1 MRRRLAAEA
10 AEAHGAANEERWLLT
25 YADMITLLLA
35 LFIVLFA
42 VSTISAKKF
51 EALALGFKQ
60 SFSPN
65 PGVLPSSNGVE
76 QYDSLT
82 PTAGP
87 RQVQQHP
94 SIVTPAKQVVSTSQT
109 SSPSQSQS
117 QTSGLSPSAE
127 AQLHGL
133 DTQIVKALANA
144 DLQGIVTTYLSTRGL
159 VVQVLTDKVFFASDS
174 ATLET
179 QGASL
184 VDSVASVL
192 RTVGNGVDVEG
203 YTDNQPI
210 VGGPYT
216 SNEELSAVRAASVA
230 TRLIVADGID
240 PNRVAATGL
249 GETHALVANDTP
261 ADRAL
266 NRRIDIVVLSAG
278 AAQP

>member
-10 AEAHGAANEERWLLT
+10 EAEEVENSERWLLT

-42 VSTISAKKF
+42 VSTINSKKF

-94 SIVTPAKQVVSTSQT
+94 SITTPAKQPTAAAKASLSASQE
-109 SSPSQSQS
+109 SQLQS
-117 QTSGLSPSAE
+117 IGQ
-127 AQLHGL
+127 QV
-133 DTQIVKALANA
+133 QKASNA
-144 DLQGIVTTYLSTRGL
+144 KGLQGVLTTSLSTRGL

-174 ATLET
+174 GNLEPEG
-179 QGASL
+179 QSVIDA
-184 VDSVASVL
+184 VASVL
-192 RTVGNGVDVEG
+192 RSVPNGIEVEG

-210 VGGPYT
+210 TGGPYS

-230 TRLIVADGID
+230 TRLSRQDGID
-240 PNRVAATGL
+240 PNRLAATGF
-249 GETHALVANDTP
+249 GDTHPLMPNDTP

-266 NRRIDIVVLSAG
+266 NRRIDIVILTAG
-278 AAQP
+278 ADQP

>member
-1 MRRRLAAEA
+1 MKGRLAADSGHE
-10 AEAHGAANEERWLLT
+10 EEVENGERWLLT

-42 VSTISAKKF
+42 VSTINTKKF

-65 PGVLPSSNGVE
+65 PGALPSSNGVL

-94 SIVTPAKQVVSTSQT
+94 SIATPIKQQTT
-109 SSPSQSQS
+109 SSPPQS
-117 QTSGLSPSAE
+117 LAASAE
-127 AQLHGL
+127 AQLSSV
-133 DTQIVKALANA
+133 DQQISKALQAKGVQSSVTA
-144 DLQGIVTTYLSTRGL
+144 SLQTRGL
-159 VVQVLTDKVFFASDS
+159 VVQVLTDKVFFATDS
-174 ATLET
+174 ADL
-179 QGASL
+179 QSGGDVV
-184 VDSVASVL
+184 VDTIASVL
-192 RTVGNGVDVEG
+192 RTTSNDIDVEG

-210 VGGPYT
+210 TGGPYT
-216 SNEELSAVRAASVA
+216 SNEELSAVRAASVV
-230 TRLIVADGID
+230 TRLIEQDGLD
-240 PNRVAATGL
+240 PDRLVATGF
-249 GETHALVANDTP
+249 GDTHAAAPNDTP

-266 NRRIDIVVLSAG
+266 NRRIDFVILASG

>member
-1 MRRRLAAEA
+1 MRKAVAAAAAEH
-10 AEAHGAANEERWLLT
+10 EAVNEERWLLT

-51 EALALGFKQ
+51 EALALGFKE
-60 SFSPN
+60 SFAPN
-65 PGVLPSSNGVE
+65 PGVLPSSNGVM

-94 SIVTPAKQVVSTSQT
+94 GITGPTPQASSTPTTVPDQA
-109 SSPSQSQS
+109 
-117 QTSGLSPSAE
+117 LSPSAE
-127 AQLHGL
+127 SELIAIDQN
-133 DTQIVKALANA
+133 ISKALAAPN
-144 DLQGIVTTYLSTRGL
+144 LKGLVSESISTRGL

-174 ATLET
+174 A
-179 QGASL
+179 SL
-184 VDSVASVL
+184 GPEGNQVIDSVASAL
-192 RTVGNGVDVEG
+192 RGGSNDIDVEG

-210 VGGPYT
+210 TGGPYS

-230 TRLIVADGID
+230 TRMVEVDGLAQ
-240 PNRVAATGL
+240 NRVVATGY
-249 GETHALVANDTP
+249 GDSFPLVPNDTP

-266 NRRIDIVVLSAG
+266 NRRIDIVVLAPG
-278 AAQP
+278 AQQP

>member
-10 AEAHGAANEERWLLT
+10 AESHEAANEERWLLT

-42 VSTISAKKF
+42 VSTISTKKF

-94 SIVTPAKQVVSTSQT
+94 SIASPTKQVSASAPTK
-109 SSPSQSQS
+109 
-117 QTSGLSPSAE
+117 LSATAE
-127 AQLHGL
+127 AQLE
-133 DTQIVKALANA
+133 TINQQIQKAAQGAN
-144 DLQGIVTTYLSTRGL
+144 LQGVLSTSFSTRGL
-159 VVQVLTDKVFFASDS
+159 VVQILTDKVFFASDS
-174 ATLET
+174 ADLGPE
-179 QGASL
+179 GDAV

-192 RTVGNGVDVEG
+192 KTTGNNMDVEG
-203 YTDNQPI
+203 YTDDQAI
-210 VGGPYT
+210 TGGPYA

-230 TRLIVADGID
+230 TRLTQQDGID
-240 PNRVAATGL
+240 PDRLAATGF
-249 GETHALVANDTP
+249 GDTHPVAPNDTP

-266 NRRIDIVVLSAG
+266 DRRIDIVILAPG

>member
-1 MRRRLAAEA
+1 MRRAAAAEA
-10 AEAHGAANEERWLLT
+10 AEHEAANEERWLLT

-51 EALALGFKQ
+51 EALALGFKE
-60 SFSPN
+60 SFAPN
-65 PGVLPSSNGVE
+65 PGVLPSSNGVM

-94 SIVTPAKQVVSTSQT
+94 GIVGPTKQASTTPTTTAQNAA
-109 SSPSQSQS
+109 
-117 QTSGLSPSAE
+117 LSPSAE
-127 AQLHGL
+127 SELMAIDQSLA
-133 DTQIVKALANA
+133 KALSAPNLKGLVSA
-144 DLQGIVTTYLSTRGL
+144 SLSTRGL

-174 ATLET
+174 ADLGP
-179 QGASL
+179 QGDQ
-184 VDSVASVL
+184 VIDSVASVL
-192 RTVGNGVDVEG
+192 RGTGNDIDVEG

-210 VGGPYT
+210 TGGPFS

-230 TRLIVADGID
+230 TRMVQVDAVAQ
-240 PNRVAATGL
+240 NRVSATGF
-249 GETHALVANDTP
+249 GDSFPLVPNDNA

-266 NRRIDIVVLSAG
+266 NRRIDIVVLAPG
-278 AAQP
+278 AEQP

>member
-1 MRRRLAAEA
+1 MKRRLAAEA
-10 AEAHGAANEERWLLT
+10 ESEEVENGERWLLT

-42 VSTISAKKF
+42 VSTINSKKF

-65 PGVLPSSNGVE
+65 PGVLPSSNGVQ

-94 SIVTPAKQVVSTSQT
+94 SITGPTKQATTTPTAKDTAL
-109 SSPSQSQS
+109 SPSQ
-117 QTSGLSPSAE
+117 E
-127 AQLHGL
+127 AQL
-133 DTQIVKALANA
+133 QSINQAVKAATQA
-144 DLQGIVTTYLSTRGL
+144 KGLQGVLSTSVSTRGL

-174 ATLET
+174 GTLEPE
-179 QGASL
+179 GAA
-184 VDSVASVL
+184 VIDTVAPVL
-192 RTVGNGVDVEG
+192 RSVPNGIDIEG
-203 YTDNQPI
+203 YTDNQAI
-210 VGGPYT
+210 TGGPYI

-230 TRLIVADGID
+230 TRLIQTDGID
-240 PNRVAATGL
+240 PNRLAATGY
-249 GETHALVANDTP
+249 GDTHPLVPNDTA

-266 NRRIDIVVLSAG
+266 NRRIDIVILTTG

>member
-1 MRRRLAAEA
+1 MKSRLAEAES
-10 AEAHGAANEERWLLT
+10 EEVENGERWLLT

-42 VSTISAKKF
+42 VSTINSKKF

-94 SIVTPAKQVVSTSQT
+94 SISTPVKQAASTSAP
-109 SSPSQSQS
+109 SS
-117 QTSGLSPSAE
+117 LSASAE
-127 AQLHGL
+127 AQLSSV
-133 DTQIVKALANA
+133 DQQITKALTAKGLKVIA
-144 DLQGIVTTYLSTRGL
+144 GLSTSLQTRGL
-159 VVQVLTDKVFFASDS
+159 VVQVLTDRVFFDTDS
-174 ATLET
+174 AELGL
-179 QGASL
+179 QGDL
-184 VDSVASVL
+184 VVDTIASVL
-192 RTVGNGVDVEG
+192 RTTDNDIDVEG
-203 YTDNQPI
+203 YTDNEPI
-210 VGGPYT
+210 TGGPYT
-216 SNEELSAVRAASVA
+216 SNEELSAVRAASVV
-230 TRLIVADGID
+230 TRLIEQDGLD
-240 PNRVAATGL
+240 PDRLVATGF
-249 GETHALVANDTP
+249 GDTHAAAPNDTP

-266 NRRIDIVVLSAG
+266 NRRIDFVILASG